1 MEYILQMKGITKKF
15 PGVIA
20 LNQVDFAVR
29 QNEIHA
35 LVGENGAGK
44 STLVKIING
53 VHKMDAG
60 KILFNQS
67 HQNIRNPQHAQ
78 SLGIST
84 IYQELH
90 LIPELSVGE
99 NILLGREPKRKS
111 GLIDWQTL
119 HRRSQT
125 ILHEI
130 EAEIDSHAIVRQLS
144 IAQKQI
150 VMIARAISQQALLLI
165 MDEPTATLTSIEI
178 ESLFRLIRNLQSKGK
193 SVIFISHKLDE
204 VFEISE
210 RITVLRDGKSVG
222 VLDAQ
227 ATNKE
232 AIIKL
237 MVGRTLGEEFPL
249 RNDTTI
255 GEAIISIKSVS
266 NEKGIRDISFQV
278 RRGEVV
284 GLFGLVGAGR
294 TEVARAIF
302 GIDKITNGE
311 VFMND
316 QKVAIR
322 NPKDAIAHGI
332 AFATED
338 RKSQGLI
345 LGMSVKENITLPNM
359 PAITMFSLIKH
370 RAENQLVRAY
380 AKKLNIKTP
389 TIDQETMKLSG
400 GNQQKVV
407 LARWLCAKPKVLILD
422 EPTQGIDVGAKR
434 EIYLLINELVKQG
447 LAILMISSELPEI
460 LAMSDR
466 VLVMHRGR
474 ISGEFLQRDA
484 SPEKVLACATGFAG
498 Q

>member
-1 MEYILQMKGITKKF
+1 MEYILQMTGITKNF
-15 PGVIA
+15 PGVVA
-20 LNQVDFAVR
+20 LNEVDFAVR
-29 QNEIHA
+29 NNEIHA

-60 KILFNQS
+60 KIIFNQS
-67 HQNIRNPQHAQ
+67 NQNIRNPQHAQ

-119 HRRSQT
+119 HRRSQA

-130 EAEIDSHAIVRQLS
+130 EAEIDSHALVRQLS

-150 VMIARAISQQALLLI
+150 VMIARALSQQALLLI

-178 ESLFRLIRNLQSKGK
+178 ERLFRLARNLQAKGK
-193 SVIFISHKLDE
+193 SIIFISHKLDE

-210 RITVLRDGKSVG
+210 RITVLRDGRSVG
-222 VLDAQ
+222 VLDIWFAE
-227 ATNKE
+227 KE
-232 AIIKL
+232 EVIKL

-249 RNDTTI
+249 RENRKI
-255 GEAIISIKSVS
+255 EEAILAVEKVS
-266 NEKGIRDISFQV
+266 TSRGIHDITFQIH
-278 RRGEVV
+278 RGEVV

-294 TEVARAIF
+294 TEVARAMF
-302 GIDKITNGE
+302 GIDKTSSGEMFLNG
-311 VFMND
+311 
-316 QKVAIR
+316 QKVTIR
-322 NPKDAIAHGI
+322 NPSDAIAHGI

-345 LGMSVKENITLPNM
+345 LGMSVKENITLS
-359 PAITMFSLIKH
+359 TMSDLTRFSFIKH
-370 RAENQLVRAY
+370 RTENRLADDY
-380 AKKLNIKTP
+380 AKKMNIKTP
-389 TIDQETMKLSG
+389 TLDQEAKKLSG
-400 GNQQKVV
+400 GNQQKIV
-407 LARWLCAKPKVLILD
+407 LARWLAAKPKILILD
-422 EPTQGIDVGAKR
+422 EPTQGIDVGARR
-434 EIYLLINELVKQG
+434 EIYLLIHELVKQG
-447 LAILMISSELPEI
+447 LAILLISSELPEV

-466 VLVMHRGR
+466 LLVMHRGR
-474 ISGEFLQRDA
+474 ITGEFLQGEA
-484 SPEKVLACATGFAG
+484 SPEKVLACATGFEG
-498 Q
+498 

>member
-1 MEYILQMKGITKKF
+1 MEYILQMKGITKQF

-20 LNQVDFAVR
+20 LDNVDFAVKH
-29 QNEIHA
+29 NEIHA

-53 VHKMDAG
+53 VYKMDRG
-60 KILFNQS
+60 EIVFNKS
-67 HQNIRNPQHAQ
+67 IQNIRNPQHAQ

-90 LIPELSVGE
+90 LIPDLSVAE

-119 HRRSQT
+119 HQRSQI
-125 ILHEI
+125 ILQEI
-130 EAEIDSHAIVRQLS
+130 EADIDSHAIIRHLS

-150 VMIARAISQQALLLI
+150 VMIARALSQQASLLI

-178 ESLFRLIRNLQSKGK
+178 ESLFRLIRNLQSKSK
-193 SVIFISHKLDE
+193 AVIFISHKLEE

-210 RITVLRDGKSVG
+210 RITVLRDGGLVS
-222 VLDAQ
+222 VLDTQ

-232 AIIKL
+232 EIIKS
-237 MVGRTLGEEFPL
+237 MVGRTLGEEFPR
-249 RNDTTI
+249 RNDTAI
-255 GEAIISIKSVS
+255 GEEVIAIKSMTTV
-266 NEKGIRDISFQV
+266 KGIRDISFYICS
-278 RRGEVV
+278 GEVV

-311 VFMND
+311 IFLKD
-316 QKVAIR
+316 QKVEIR
-322 NPKDAIAHGI
+322 NPKDAIANGI

-345 LGMSVKENITLPNM
+345 LGMSVKENITLPNL
-359 PAITMFSLIKH
+359 PAITMFTFIKH
-370 RAENQLVRAY
+370 RIEKQLVGEY
-380 AKKLNIKTP
+380 TKKLNIKTP
-389 TIDQETMKLSG
+389 TIDQETLKLSG

-422 EPTQGIDVGAKR
+422 EPTQGIDVGAKQ
-434 EIYLLINELVKQG
+434 EIYLLINDLVKQG

-460 LAMSDR
+460 LGMSDR

-474 ISGEFLQRDA
+474 IAGEFTQKQA
-484 SPEKVLACATGFAG
+484 TAEKVLACAAG
-498 Q
+498 LVG